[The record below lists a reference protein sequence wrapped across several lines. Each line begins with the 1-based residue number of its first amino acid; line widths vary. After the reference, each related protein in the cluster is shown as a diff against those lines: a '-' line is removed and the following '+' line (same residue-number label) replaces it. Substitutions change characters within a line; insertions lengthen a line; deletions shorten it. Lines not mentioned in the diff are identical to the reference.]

1 MTFFILWVG
10 LAIVVGVVAASRGRS
25 GGGWFVLS
33 LLVSP
38 AIAGIV
44 FALAELGRRSSRHA
58 ASRESKC
65 PHCAGSIDAKAI
77 VCHHCRRE
85 IPIWT
90 FPARPIRSAAYP
102 VGIALSV
109 MVTGMAGGVA
119 FGGYALWSN
128 LFRNNSADHYQLSTF
143 AAEQLQSADSEAA
156 TAKNPPVF
164 PAPSESAASAGTSSK
179 RITEQAKADLQKAK
193 SIEVRRRASQNSAA
207 SEQKPARPAPPA
219 ASAASRVDAAR

>member
-1 MTFFILWVG
+1 MTLFILWVG

-38 AIAGIV
+38 AIAGIA
-44 FALAELGRRSSRHA
+44 FALADLRRRSSRHA

-90 FPARPIRSAAYP
+90 FPARPMRSAAYP

-109 MVTGMAGGVA
+109 MTTGMAGGVA
-119 FGGYALWSN
+119 FGGYTLWNN
-128 LFRNNSADHYQLSTF
+128 LFRNTADHYQLSTF
-143 AAEQLQSADSEAA
+143 AAEQLQSTDSGVAS
-156 TAKNPPVF
+156 AKNPPAF
-164 PAPSESAASAGTSSK
+164 AAPSESAASAGTLPK
-179 RITEQAKADLQKAK
+179 RTPEQAKADLQKAK
-193 SIEVRRRASQNSAA
+193 SIDVRRRATQNSAA
-207 SEQKPARPAPPA
+207 SEQKPARPAPA

>member
-1 MTFFILWVG
+1 MTLFILWVG

-33 LLVSP
+33 LLISP

-44 FALAELGRRSSRHA
+44 FALAELRRRSSRHA

-90 FPARPIRSAAYP
+90 FPARPMRSAAYP

-119 FGGYALWSN
+119 FGGYTLWN
-128 LFRNNSADHYQLSTF
+128 HLFRNSADPYQLSTF
-143 AAEQLQSADSEAA
+143 AAEQLQSTDSGVA
-156 TAKNPPVF
+156 TVNNP
-164 PAPSESAASAGTSSK
+164 PAPSESAASAGTSPK
-179 RITEQAKADLQKAK
+179 RITQQAKADPQKSK
-193 SIEVRRRASQNSAA
+193 STEVRRRASQNSAA
-207 SEQKPARPAPPA
+207 YEQKPARPAPPA